1 MGRRAIRWLRR
12 YGDADLTEQHV
23 DDTGLTLEYRYR
35 ITRNGKT
42 VGEAEAESHGA
53 AVWPLHDPSFM
64 DPGEPRTIERLDAA
78 LYAAGYELVLDE

>member
-1 MGRRAIRWLRR
+1 M
-12 YGDADLTEQHV
+12 TEQCV

-42 VGEAEAESHGA
+42 VGGAEAESHGA
-53 AVWPLHDPSFM
+53 AVWQLQDPSFM